1 MKMTTPPTPYH
12 MRHSQNFRKIDSFLE
27 PVLGVFIPSNLIV
40 GWGEGY

>member
-1 MKMTTPPTPYH
+1 MKMTPPPTPYH